1 VSATAVTVKK
11 RYIKTAMICDD
22 IVFLF
27 CNYVNYSDIF
37 IKLIDGYNYAMEL
50 IKQLNSGVKYM
61 LLASFIFAIM
71 GAFAKLASEHMSSLE
86 VVFFRNI
93 FGIVLI
99 GYTVYKN
106 PMTHKGGKPFLLL
119 FRGLM
124 GFFALLAYF
133 YNIANIPLGDAVTFS
148 KTAPI
153 FTAVF
158 AWLFLNEKLSFSA
171 WFAVFMGFGGILL
184 ITQPSGIGFTKYDV
198 LGIFSGVGAAL
209 AYTSIRELRNY
220 YDTRAIV
227 LSFTLVGT
235 IGPVILFILSKY
247 FYMSELDF
255 MMGEFVMPRGVV
267 WIYVIS
273 LGVLGTLSQYY
284 MTKAYGE
291 TKAGIVGAVSYT
303 NIVFAILVGLLLG
316 DSLPNFITTC
326 GIILIIF
333 AGIIVARAK

>member
-1 VSATAVTVKK
+1 MKQ
-11 RYIKTAMICDD
+11 
-22 IVFLF
+22 
-27 CNYVNYSDIF
+27 
-37 IKLIDGYNYAMEL
+37 

-93 FGIVLI
+93 FGVVII
-99 GYTVYKN
+99 GYAVYKK
-106 PMTHKGGKPFLLL
+106 PMMHQGGKPFLLF
-119 FRGLM
+119 FRGMM
-124 GFFALLAYF
+124 GFSALLAYF

-153 FTAVF
+153 FTAIF
-158 AWLFLNEKLSFSA
+158 AWLFLKEKLSFSA
-171 WFAVFMGFGGILL
+171 WFAIFIGFGGILL
-184 ITQPSGIGFTKYDV
+184 ITQPTGLGFSKYDI

-209 AYTSIRELRNY
+209 AYTSVRELRRY

-247 FYMSELDF
+247 FYISELDF
-255 MMGEFVMPRGVV
+255 MLGEFIMPSGVV
-267 WIYVIS
+267 WFYVVG
-273 LGVLGTLSQYY
+273 LGVLGTLSQYF

-291 TKAGIVGAVSYT
+291 TKAGIVGAVSYS
-303 NIVFAILVGLLLG
+303 NIVFAILVGLFLG
-316 DSLPNFITTC
+316 DSLPGLITTC
-326 GIILIIF
+326 GIALIVL
-333 AGIIVARAK
+333 AGIMVARSK